1 MPPAADAPELPDG
14 TAPPESGGAASSL
27 APRGTWQ
34 AALTSRTHPRVEV
47 RATASA
53 PLRISL
59 AGGGTDVP
67 PLARGIGGRVV
78 CAAIGLHVRV
88 TVEPFD
94 RGWVRLEGSWGL
106 ADTSPSDA
114 SADESGARGANPPG
128 ANAAFASTDESGA
141 RGANMPGANAAF
153 ASARGASASGAGV
166 FETLLSAG
174 SPPRVA
180 TLTRRADEPPATD
193 VAFRLLEAARAAL
206 GVEEGV
212 CIRVE
217 SDLTPGTGLGGSAA
231 AAVALLAA
239 FREALGEPLRPQ
251 HLATHASLLERE
263 ALGLRCGLQDQLC
276 AAEGGILDLR
286 FFDDGFHL
294 HHIDVAPDLAR
305 ELQAGLLLLDTRV
318 RRVSGEILDVAN
330 DGRATDLSADLVAA
344 ADDTA
349 RGFRLGELPLVLAGM
364 RRSASAK
371 LRRGGSSA
379 LPLPWIRKLATLGAV
394 VVRAC
399 GAGGGGH
406 VLLWADPT
414 RHPALIEAARPCIV
428 RRPLL
433 GVPGVTLVPG

>member
-1 MPPAADAPELPDG
+1 MRDWKLRPGWATLSISSFMSPAADAPELPDG

-106 ADTSPSDA
+106 ADTIAPDTIASDA
-114 SADESGARGANPPG
+114 SAPG
-128 ANAAFASTDESGA
+128 ANARSESASS
-141 RGANMPGANAAF
+141 
-153 ASARGASASGAGV
+153 ASAP
-166 FETLLSAG
+166 ETSLSAG

-433 GVPGVTLVPG
+433 GVPGVTLVPV

>member
-1 MPPAADAPELPDG
+1 MSHAADAPELHDG
-14 TAPPESGGAASSL
+14 TAPPESGGAASSP
-27 APRGTWQ
+27 AHRGTWQ
-34 AALTSRTHPRVEV
+34 AALTSRVHPRIET
-47 RATASA
+47 RATAVA

-94 RGWVRLEGSWGL
+94 RGWIRLEGSWGL
-106 ADTSPSDA
+106 ADAIAPVAPERADEARHRAEESRELRDHDA
-114 SADESGARGANPPG
+114 SASEPS
-128 ANAAFASTDESGA
+128 
-141 RGANMPGANAAF
+141 
-153 ASARGASASGAGV
+153 
-166 FETLLSAG
+166 LSAG
-174 SPPRVA
+174 SPPRAA

-212 CIRVE
+212 CIRVD

-294 HHIDVAPDLAR
+294 HHIHVAPDLAR
-305 ELQAGLLLLDTRV
+305 DLQAGLLLLDTRV

-364 RRSASAK
+364 RRSAGAK

-379 LPLPWIRKLATLGAV
+379 LPLPWIRKLATLGAI

-433 GVPGVTLVPG
+433 GVPGVTLVPV